1 MLEREA
7 ALMQRVAHQH
17 VCKLFEHHVS
27 QDGQLF
33 GMVMELLD
41 SGSLAQ
47 RIQGSVDGRIREF
60 EVIQIA
66 FDILAGL
73 AHMHDKGVIHR
84 DGTPSRASSPPVY
97 VNLDLTVSVR
107 LQ

>member
-1 MLEREA
+1 MKREM
-7 ALMQRVAHQH
+7 ALMKRVAHEH
-17 VCKLFEHHVS
+17 VCKYYEHHIS
-27 QDGQLF
+27 QDGLLF
-33 GMVMELLD
+33 GIMMELLE

-47 RIQGSVDGRIREF
+47 RIKESTDGRIREF

-73 AHMHDKGVIHR
+73 APMHDKGVIHR
-84 DGTPSRASSPPVY
+84 YGTPSRASSPPVY